1 MHHLL
6 PMNQER
12 GEQLKPGDVNIEML
26 PGGEMVAKQTE
37 AAWAAARGDVTG
49 RSGRVCPLACL
60 SSFLYFM
67 TINLGCGVEG
77 GGVNGEF
84 PSTQSA
90 AVLALG
96 TGVGHRRGASPSAAV
111 GNKCQRAWLF
121 GFFFCIAY
129 M

>member
-1 MHHLL
+1 
-6 PMNQER
+6 MNQER

-49 RSGRVCPLACL
+49 RSGRVCPPACL

-96 TGVGHRRGASPSAAV
+96 TGMVRALQLLR

>member
-1 MHHLL
+1 
-6 PMNQER
+6 MNQER

-84 PSTQSA
+84 PSCKVLQCWRWA
-90 AVLALG
+90 LALG
-96 TGVGHRRGASPSAAV
+96 TGMVRALQLLR